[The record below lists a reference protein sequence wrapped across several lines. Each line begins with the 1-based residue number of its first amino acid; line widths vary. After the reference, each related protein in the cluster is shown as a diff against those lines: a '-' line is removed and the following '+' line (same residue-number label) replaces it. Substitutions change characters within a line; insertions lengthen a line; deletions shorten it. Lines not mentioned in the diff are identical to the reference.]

1 MNQQSLGHNT
11 ILFYKQCGIGKLRHE
26 VFLELSMG
34 SGATNWNWITQRQRL
49 KDVEHTIKWLGV
61 RRELGGSWGAMV
73 IYAPSKFGGG
83 KELLGICLHD
93 GGATKRV
100 TVGTKTVC
108 RLLNPQHF
116 AVFVIS
122 YLEQ

>member
-1 MNQQSLGHNT
+1 
-11 ILFYKQCGIGKLRHE
+11 
-26 VFLELSMG
+26 
-34 SGATNWNWITQRQRL
+34 
-49 KDVEHTIKWLGV
+49 
-61 RRELGGSWGAMV
+61 MV